1 MDKWLS
7 RLRSLSVNGS
17 DPQAKTESIQLD
29 QTSLLS
35 VSDSATSGKLLENVQ
50 TPLKPEVTEN
60 ILRTSKT
67 APPLTAKSPPS
78 TLLPVSGSA
87 ISGKPLEFS
96 ELLESARTLL
106 AARVWESADR
116 RLVAALIAALE
127 NPKTWDCSRT
137 AALELLTGMVNQA
150 RGLN

>member
-78 TLLPVSGSA
+78 TLLSVSGSA
-87 ISGKPLEFS
+87 ISGKSLEFS
-96 ELLESARTLL
+96 ELTESARTLL
-106 AARVWESADR
+106 AARAWQQADR
-116 RLVAALIAALE
+116 RLVAGLVTALE
-127 NPKTWDCSRT
+127 NPNTLDCTRT
-137 AALELLTGMVNQA
+137 AALELLTGMVAQA